1 MNHVV
6 SAAAKHIGTGKV
18 MIIKY
23 QSDLKI
29 AMVKVASLSSCSQNM
44 RFQRLSQ
51 CCLPTLLP
59 GNVTT
64 ELLTLAYR
72 LETCKEYKQFKCSVA
87 DFSHFLIPV
96 A

>member
-23 QSDLKI
+23 QSNLKI

-44 RFQRLSQ
+44 CFQRLSQ

-59 GNVTT
+59 GNVT
-64 ELLTLAYR
+64 ELLALVYR
-72 LETCKEYKQFKCSVA
+72 LETCKEYKQFECSAA
-87 DFSHFLIPV
+87 DLSHFLIPV